1 MATGD
6 LSPPLLLI
14 PVPVLVSLLC
24 HHYMSLWLVIYGFWG
39 GSCDARSPRSNA
51 TLSYHLICLF
61 DMFPFIC
68 LTLSYIVLAHAHRFI
83 ATNVFV
89 VMVRETGGEGRGGG
103 DLQPV
108 RSRSIFAW
116 RLAIWVHLAG
126 PKQAAI
132 GGRVGCGP
140 LGAEGAV

>member
-1 MATGD
+1 MLD
-6 LSPPLLLI
+6 
-14 PVPVLVSLLC
+14 
-24 HHYMSLWLVIYGFWG
+24 HH
-39 GSCDARSPRSNA
+39 ARMPQ
-51 TLSYHLICLF
+51 LSYHLICLF

-68 LTLSYIVLAHAHRFI
+68 LTRIILSLHTLTDLSRQ
-83 ATNVFV
+83 VFSSAWCAKPAA
-89 VMVRETGGEGRGGG
+89 RAGWG

>member
-1 MATGD
+1 MLD
-6 LSPPLLLI
+6 
-14 PVPVLVSLLC
+14 
-24 HHYMSLWLVIYGFWG
+24 HH
-39 GSCDARSPRSNA
+39 ARMPQ
-51 TLSYHLICLF
+51 LSYHLICLF
-61 DMFPFIC
+61 DMAVPFH
-68 LTLSYIVLAHAHRFI
+68 LPHPSYIVLAHAHRFI
-83 ATNVFV
+83 ATRIFV
-89 VMVRETGGEGRGGG
+89 GMVREIGGEGRGGG

-140 LGAEGAV
+140 LGAGGAV